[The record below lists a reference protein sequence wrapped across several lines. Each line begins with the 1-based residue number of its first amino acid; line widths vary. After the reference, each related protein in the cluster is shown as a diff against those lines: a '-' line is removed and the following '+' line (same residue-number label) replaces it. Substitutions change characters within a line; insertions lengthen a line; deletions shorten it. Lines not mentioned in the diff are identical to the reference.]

1 MMADLDRQPPPPA
14 SAGPTRFWKMHG
26 LGNDFVI
33 LDGRAGGLALTQA
46 GARRLADRHFGI
58 GCDQVIAL
66 FPATETGA
74 QVAMRIFNAD
84 GSEVMACGNATRCVA
99 RLLFEERAGQ
109 DGHVTIETGAGLLA
123 AFPAAFG
130 DKFITVD
137 MGVARTGWREIPLS
151 SDVDTLHLPLAADGL
166 RDGVAVSM
174 GNPHAVFFVDD
185 VVAVDLARLG
195 PRLENDPLFPERAN
209 IGVAQITGKDRMRL
223 RVWERGAGLTLAC
236 GTGASA
242 AAVAA
247 RRRGLARGR
256 IEITLDGGTLWV
268 ETDERD
274 HVLMT
279 GPAGLSFTGTLGAA
293 LQAGTETP

>member
-1 MMADLDRQPPPPA
+1 M
-14 SAGPTRFWKMHG
+14 
-26 LGNDFVI
+26 
-33 LDGRAGGLALTQA
+33 
-46 GARRLADRHFGI
+46 
-58 GCDQVIAL
+58 
-66 FPATETGA
+66 
-74 QVAMRIFNAD
+74 
-84 GSEVMACGNATRCVA
+84 
-99 RLLFEERAGQ
+99 
-109 DGHVTIETGAGLLA
+109 
-123 AFPAAFG
+123 
-130 DKFITVD
+130 
-137 MGVARTGWREIPLS
+137 
-151 SDVDTLHLPLAADGL
+151 

-185 VVAVDLARLG
+185 VAAVDLAHLG

-279 GPAGLSFTGTLGAA
+279 GPAALSFTGTLGAA